1 LDEVTRAHK
10 GDGHWQLRGGL
21 DGRLPHGTVRA
32 RPPTTDPSTRCST
45 HVHSWGALKLRVV
58 DLRCLR
64 RSNYVAGE
72 YIAFTSTGNIRA
84 GLPKGRI
91 DSAMASAVVPF
102 GSQMRFVAV
111 NGTVLKLMLENGV
124 SQSGSGR
131 FPALYGIDFEYDP
144 ARPAGSR
151 VTDVQVCP
159 QPRVQIERRPW
170 GDGWPYCECVP
181 RWDSIRLLKPRRSWL
196 RKSTCS
202 SRSTSCS
209 AAET

>member
-1 LDEVTRAHK
+1 LATS
-10 GDGHWQLRGGL
+10 W
-21 DGRLPHGTVRA
+21 RA
-32 RPPTTDPSTRCST
+32 RWAPSSRHGASPP
-45 HVHSWGALKLRVV
+45 VHERSKYPVRVV
-58 DLRCLR
+58 DLWCLR

-111 NGTVLKLMLENGV
+111 TGNGTVLKLMLENGV

-131 FPALYGIDFEYDP
+131 FPAVHGIDFEYDP

-159 QPRVQIERRPW
+159 RPRVQIERRPW
-170 GDGWPYCECVP
+170 GDGWPYCEYVR